1 MGDKGQN
8 ERGQGT
14 LMHGCW
20 AALKSP
26 ETAIETSMV
35 YWTGHLRQK
44 LPDTPLFI
52 ADGRQGTAAAF
63 ATWGRRRLPFIGGI
77 DVRWAHS
84 YQGLIKTYN

>member
-1 MGDKGQN
+1 MGQN

-26 ETAIETSMV
+26 ETAIETSVV

-44 LPDTPLFI
+44 LP
-52 ADGRQGTAAAF
+52 DGRQGTAAAF
-63 ATWGRRRLPFIGGI
+63 ATWGRRRIPFIGGI
-77 DVRWAHS
+77 DVRKIPWMEKLGRLQS
-84 YQGLIKTYN
+84 MG